1 MGTGNRLWASW
12 TPRTIGGS
20 VVTACLVAAPL
31 ALGMGVGHDAAGA
44 AATLGAYLWTVGHL
58 TVGRPIGV
66 RVSAV
71 TAVLLGVAGLT
82 GALAGGHLWL
92 LVVLTVVWAACQAV
106 AEIAATPLRMPVA
119 MSALCFL
126 LSAIG
131 GAVSPP
137 AALWRGLLVL
147 GGATW
152 AALCEL
158 ARNPPWRSPGEG
170 SRDIGLAELWAAR
183 ARARHFALLL
193 SVPTALSAGIVGLSR
208 ISHGAWMATTVL
220 RVMRP
225 EPSVTLARSGRRIA
239 GTSAGALI
247 AAVLL
252 GTERRSL
259 TAVIVVVVCVSGM
272 QLVGPARYGI
282 YTFFLTLLALELVSV
297 DQAAS
302 WHLAVVRILLT
313 LAGVAV
319 AVASSLLYDPATR
332 SEVRNRLNALAARR
346 KTSRDR

>member
-1 MGTGNRLWASW
+1 MGTGNHLWASW
-12 TPRTIGGS
+12 TPGVIGRS
-20 VVTACLVAAPL
+20 VATACLVAGPL
-31 ALGMGVGHDAAGA
+31 AVGIGAGHDAAGT

-71 TAVLLGVAGLT
+71 TAVLLGVAGAT
-82 GALAGGHLWL
+82 GALAGRRLWL
-92 LVVLTVVWAACQAV
+92 LVVLTVVWATCQAV
-106 AEIAATPLRMPVA
+106 AETAATVLRMPVA
-119 MSALCFL
+119 MSALGFL

-131 GAVSPP
+131 GGASPLG
-137 AALWRGLLVL
+137 ALWRGLLVL

-152 AALCEL
+152 AALWEL

-170 SRDIGLAELWAAR
+170 SRDIGIAELWAAR
-183 ARARHFALLL
+183 ARSRRFALLL
-193 SVPTALSAGIVGLSR
+193 SVPAALSAGIAGLFK

-220 RVMRP
+220 RVLRP

-239 GTSAGALI
+239 GTSAGALL

-252 GTERRSL
+252 GTERHEL
-259 TAVIVVVVCVSGM
+259 TAVIVVVVCVSAM
-272 QLVGPARYGI
+272 QLVGPAHYGF

-297 DQAAS
+297 GQAAS
-302 WHLAVVRILLT
+302 WHLALVRVALT

-319 AVASSLLYDPATR
+319 ALASGLLYDRASR
-332 SEVRNRLNALAARR
+332 SEVQKRLNALAGHR
-346 KTSRDR
+346 KT

>member
-1 MGTGNRLWASW
+1 VA
-12 TPRTIGGS
+12 
-20 VVTACLVAAPL
+20 TACLVAGPL
-31 ALGMGVGHDAAGA
+31 AVGIGAGHNAAGA

-58 TVGRPIGV
+58 TLGRPIGI

-71 TAVLLGVAGLT
+71 TVVLLGVAGVT
-82 GALAGGHLWL
+82 GALAGRHLWL
-92 LVVLTVVWAACQAV
+92 LVVLTVIWATCQAV
-106 AEIAATPLRMPVA
+106 AETAATALRMPVA

-131 GAVSPP
+131 GGASPLG
-137 AALWRGLLVL
+137 ALWRGLLVL
-147 GGATW
+147 GGAAW
-152 AALCEL
+152 AAVWEL

-170 SRDIGLAELWAAR
+170 SRNAGLAQLWAAR
-183 ARARHFALLL
+183 VRSRGFALLL
-193 SVPTALSAGIVGLSR
+193 SAPAALSAGIAGLLE

-225 EPSVTLARSGRRIA
+225 EASVTLARSGRRIV

-252 GTERRSL
+252 GTERHEL
-259 TAVIVVVVCVSGM
+259 TAVIVVVVCLSAM
-272 QLVGPARYGI
+272 QLVGPARYGF

-297 DQAAS
+297 GHAAS
-302 WHLAVVRILLT
+302 WHLALVRVALT

-319 AVASSLLYDPATR
+319 ALVSGFLYDRESR
-332 SEVRNRLNALAARR
+332 SQVQKRLHALAARR
-346 KTSRDR
+346 KPKT